1 VASLVTKQF
10 SYHAA
15 KAFANSFLADSIY
28 LYIGRPTAW
37 TVPGTPEASEDK
49 HTDHISIWNNMAG
62 AVRVPRNSV
71 ALGIKRVNWVSG
83 TVYEKYKDSIT
94 SLGGGTGYYILAGTN
109 DRCVYKCLDNNG
121 EEASTI
127 KPTHKNLLPSRELDG
142 YLWKYMYE
150 ITDSDFSDFATD
162 DYLPVTLAKGS
173 SAGPGTILNITVPA
187 NTSSGIG
194 EYYRGSGFSNG
205 TVGISLHPTA
215 NIKTAIIETSRELV
229 LQSDQGGLSPA
240 DDFYNNTSI
249 MLTSGESQGK
259 IYDIIDYTQSSKT
272 VTVSSDVG
280 RVSAGDTFKIGPRIT
295 IDGDGAGLTAIGNVN
310 GYGNIISITVGTI
323 GSNYSTINSISFH
336 ETLSATVTSPS
347 GASANIYIPPFGGHG
362 SNPAAELQAKYA
374 IVSAKLPRAGSSAD
388 GDGYFVGYGQDF
400 RHIGLLRN
408 PLTSDSVLARGGSY
422 DLRTHLYF
430 DSTDVNYA
438 NILTDF
444 QIDGTVTNANT
455 GATGVVWNHPDTGT
469 GSRHLTLVNVVA
481 NSGLTFSDG
490 QYINETGVGRISSA
504 NLSQFLYNGNVPI
517 SSVLPGQLAKYSGEI
532 IYHEDRVA
540 VSRSLDQQDNIKL
553 IFEF

>member
-15 KAFANSFLADSIY
+15 KSFANSFLADSIY

-71 ALGIKRVNWVSG
+71 ALGIKRVNWGSG
-83 TVYEKYKDSIT
+83 TVYEKYEDDIS
-94 SLGGGTGYYILAGTN
+94 SLGSGTGYYILAGAN
-109 DRCVYKCLDNNG
+109 DRYVYKCLDNNG
-121 EEASTI
+121 GEPTTI
-127 KPTHKNLLPSRELDG
+127 KPTHKNLLPSREADG

-150 ITDSDFSDFATD
+150 ISSSDFSDFATA
-162 DYLPVTLAKGS
+162 DYLPVTLSKGS
-173 SAGPGTILNITVPA
+173 SAGSGTILNITVPA
-187 NTSSGIG
+187 NTTQGIG
-194 EYYRGSGFSNG
+194 ENYRGSGFSNG

-215 NIKTAIIETSRELV
+215 NIATAITSACNQLV
-229 LQSDQGGLSPA
+229 LQSDQGGLSAA
-240 DDFYNNTSI
+240 DDFYNNCSI
-249 MLTSGESQGK
+249 MLTSGESRGK
-259 IYDIIDYTQSSKT
+259 IYDIIDYVPKT
-272 VTVSSDVG
+272 VTLSSDVG
-280 RVSAGDTFKIGPRIT
+280 IVAAGDTFKIGPRIT
-295 IDGDGAGLTAIGNVN
+295 VDGDGAGLTAIGNVN
-310 GYGNIISITVGTI
+310 TYGNLTSITVGTI

-336 ETLSATVTSPS
+336 ETLSAGVTSPS
-347 GASANIYIPPFGGHG
+347 GAYANIYIPPFDGHG
-362 SNPAAELQAKYA
+362 ANPAAELQTKYA
-374 IVSAKLPRAGSSAD
+374 IVSAKLPRPGSSVD

-408 PLTSDSVLARGGSY
+408 PLTSDSALAKGGSY

-430 DSTDVNYA
+430 DSTDVSYTD
-438 NILTDF
+438 ILTKF

-455 GATGVVWNHPDTGT
+455 GATGVVWNHPESET

-481 NSGLTFSDG
+481 NSGMTFSNG
-490 QYINETGVGRISSA
+490 QYIMETGVGSISSK
-504 NLSQFLYNGNVPI
+504 NLSQFLYKGNVPI
-517 SSVLPGQLAKYSGEI
+517 SPVLPGQLAKYSGEI
-532 IYHEDRVA
+532 IYHEDRIA
-540 VSRSLDQQDNIKL
+540 VSRHLDQQDNIKL

>member
-1 VASLVTKQF
+1 M
-10 SYHAA
+10 
-15 KAFANSFLADSIY
+15 
-28 LYIGRPTAW
+28 YIGRPTAW

-62 AVRVPRNSV
+62 AVRVPRNNV
-71 ALGIKRVNWVSG
+71 ALGIKRINWVSG

-94 SLGGGTGYYILAGTN
+94 SLGDGNGYYILAGAN
-109 DRCVYKCLDNNG
+109 DRCVYKCLDNGG
-121 EEASTI
+121 EGLSSS
-127 KPTHKNLLPSRELDG
+127 KPTHKNLLPYREVDG

-194 EYYRGSGFSNG
+194 EYYRGSGFSTG
-205 TVGISLHPTA
+205 VIGISLHSTA
-215 NIKTAIIETSRELV
+215 NIATSISDGTSRDLI
-229 LQSDQGGLSPA
+229 LQSDQGGLSAA

-249 MLTSGESQGK
+249 MITSGESQGK
-259 IYDIIDYTQSSKT
+259 IYDIIDYAQTTKT

-280 RVSAGDTFKIGPRIT
+280 RVLAGDTFKIGPRIT
-295 IDGDGAGLTAIGNVN
+295 IDADGAGLTAIGNVN
-310 GYGNIISITVGTI
+310 RNGNLISITVGTI

-336 ETLSATVTSPS
+336 ETLSAGVASPS

-362 SNPAAELQAKYA
+362 DNPAVELQTKYA

-388 GDGYFVGYGQDF
+388 GDGYFVGYDQDF
-400 RHIGLLRN
+400 RHVGLLRN

-430 DSTDVNYA
+430 EDTLGQVVSQ
-438 NILTDF
+438 F
-444 QIDGTVTNANT
+444 QKDNTVTNANT
-455 GATGVVWNHPDTGT
+455 GATGVVWNHPVTPLGKQ
-469 GSRHLTLVNVVA
+469 HLTLVNVVA

-490 QYINETGVGRISSA
+490 QYVTETGVGRISSA
-504 NLSQFLYNGNVPI
+504 NLSQFLYKGKVPI

-540 VSRSLDQQDNIKL
+540 VVRHLDQQDNIKL